1 MGVARGWCGGFGGM
15 SFGRT
20 LKKRVRD
27 VLPPLGFA
35 LLCGYFAWHSMHGDF
50 GTEARERRLAEI
62 GQAKEILARVTRE
75 REDYERR
82 VNGLRGAQLDRDQL
96 DERARTLLNMV
107 GRDELVIPYDPGRRL
122 Y

>member
-1 MGVARGWCGGFGGM
+1 M

-20 LKKRVRD
+20 LKRRARD
-27 VLPPLGFA
+27 ALAPLGFA
-35 LLCGYFAWHSMHGDF
+35 ALCGYFAYHAVHGDF
-50 GTEARERRLAEI
+50 GLEARERRLAEI
-62 GQAKEILARVTRE
+62 DQARQILARAESDRE
-75 REDYERR
+75 ALERR

-107 GRDELVIPYDPGRRL
+107 GRDELVIPYEPGRRL